1 MHNRMELR
9 ILGCH
14 SATPKP
20 DEYPSSQALRV
31 GNQWLLIDA
40 GEGMQ
45 SQIRRYGI
53 KFGRIKNIFISHL
66 HGDHVYGLFGFLST
80 LRLLNRQTEMHLY
93 GPPELKPLLDTVFKF
108 TQVELTYPLHFHEI
122 SGNGLQKI
130 LDDDKFTV
138 YSFPLNHRIETHG
151 FLVKEKPLPRNL
163 DIDAIK
169 QHPEIGVWAYH
180 NLKAGKDFVK
190 ENGEIIPNEQL
201 TVPPSPSHS
210 YAYCSDTKY
219 TPGIVEYI
227 HGVDVLY
234 HEATFSD
241 ADKDLAEKTYHSTAR
256 QAAQIAKDAKAGK
269 LIIGHFSSRY
279 RDLNVL
285 LNEAREVFPDTE
297 LAREGKSITF

>member
-1 MHNRMELR
+1 MELR

-20 DEYPSSQALRV
+20 DEYPTSQALSV
-31 GNQWLLIDA
+31 KNQWVIIDA

-80 LRLLNRQTEMHLY
+80 LRLLNRQTEMHLF
-93 GPPELKPLLDTVFKF
+93 GPPPLKSLLDSVFKI
-108 TQVELTYPLHFHEI
+108 TQVELTYPLYFHEI
-122 SGNGLQKI
+122 SGGGLQLL
-130 LDDDKFTV
+130 LDDEKFSV
-138 YSFPLNHRIETHG
+138 YGFPLNHRIETHG
-151 FLVKEKPLPRNL
+151 FLVKEKPAPRKL
-163 DIDAIK
+163 DMDAIK
-169 QHPEIGVWAYH
+169 QHPEIGIWAYN

-190 ENGEIIPNEQL
+190 ENGEVIPNETL
-201 TVPPSPSHS
+201 TFPSAPPRS

-219 TPGIVEYI
+219 FPEIIPYI
-227 HGVDVLY
+227 KGVDVLY

-241 ADKDLAEKTYHSTAR
+241 ADKDLAEKTFHSTAR
-256 QAAQIAKDAKAGK
+256 QAAQIAKDAQAGK

-279 RDLNVL
+279 RDLTVL

-297 LAREGKSITF
+297 LAYEGKSIIF